1 MYLEVFFGRRD
12 VVPEQMKIEEIP
24 SIDPIDMALF
34 EKPGD
39 PDFKLAGLRL
49 GIVYKDYD
57 GNKTQR
63 VIRLQR
69 LQGDHYEAYIYA
81 YCELRQENRSF
92 LMTHILGMFDPSSGE
107 FLEMPATI
115 LRPLLMNKLK
125 SKSDAL
131 SRVVFEVLGR

>member
-69 LQGDHYEAYIYA
+69 LQGDHYEA
-81 YCELRQENRSF
+81 
-92 LMTHILGMFDPSSGE
+92 
-107 FLEMPATI
+107 
-115 LRPLLMNKLK
+115 
-125 SKSDAL
+125 
-131 SRVVFEVLGR
+131 